1 MQVLMALIGG
11 LLFGT
16 GLTVS
21 GMVNPEKIL
30 AFLDLGAI
38 PSGGWDPTLAFV
50 MIGAL
55 VVSAPAYHWAKTHH
69 KALAGCD
76 ISIPKSRQIDRSL
89 ILGAVLFGAGW
100 GLGGYCP
107 GPAISGL
114 AFGYWQTAL
123 LVVSMLAGMLF
134 FRLTREK

>member
-1 MQVLMALIGG
+1 MQVLFALIGG

-21 GMVNPEKIL
+21 GMVNPDKIL

-55 VVSAPAYHWAKTHH
+55 IVSAPAYHWAKTHH

-76 ISIPKSRQIDRSL
+76 ISIPKSRQIDRPL
-89 ILGAVLFGAGW
+89 IVGALMFGAGW

-123 LVVSMLAGMLF
+123 LVVSMLAGMLL